1 MGDNQISK
9 SKAKRLK
16 IQNDLKLQKQKK
28 AIRTMWLILVPVV
41 ILAMVVY
48 ATLYLKSLKIDY
60 GKYLNDDGTIKDIDI
75 NDYVTDNS
83 KMMSFSKEELTPDNS
98 IIDNDINN
106 IIKQYGTLD
115 TKSKDPIKMNDTVN
129 IAYETS
135 IDGSAVA
142 SVNAADGGA
151 DVLISYD
158 QSTPKEYYDSFIGK
172 KIGDT
177 FTTKVK
183 YPADFA
189 SPDVAGKKV
198 TYNITILGR
207 YEYPKF
213 DDDFVKEHYSDKAS
227 TADEYREYLKNQYFE
242 SNLKSSIDESLSAN
256 CVVNRIPDNY
266 VAKMEKILDNQYE
279 TYSEEYGI
287 TKYDIIGA
295 SSKADYQTKLHESA
309 TNYTKQLL
317 MYQAIFENAGLTNS
331 ADIAHE
337 YFINEKGYSE
347 DDYTQAVKLYGTKYV
362 TSLVIPDLVMDY
374 LVDNVLITD

>member
-28 AIRTMWLILVPVV
+28 AIRIMWLILIPVV

-60 GKYLNDDGTIKDIDI
+60 GKYLNEDGTIKDINI
-75 NDYVTDNS
+75 ADYVTDNT

-106 IIKQYGTLD
+106 IIKQYGTLN
-115 TKSKDPIKMNDTVN
+115 TETKDPIKMNDTVN
-129 IAYETS
+129 IAYETTV
-135 IDGSAVA
+135 DGTAIA

-151 DVLISYD
+151 DVFISYE
-158 QSTPKEYYDSFIGK
+158 QSSPKEYYDSFIGK
-172 KIGDT
+172 KVGDSY
-177 FTTKVK
+177 TTTVK
-183 YPADFA
+183 YPKDYPSADLA
-189 SPDVAGKKV
+189 DKKV
-198 TYNITILGR
+198 TYNITILGI

-213 DDDFVKEHYSDKAS
+213 DDDFVKEHYGDVAN

-242 SNLKSSIDESLSAN
+242 SNLKTSIDQSLSSN

-266 VAKMEKILDNQYE
+266 VAKMEKILNNQYE
-279 TYSEEYGI
+279 TYAEEYGM

-295 SSKADYQTKLHESA
+295 SSKSDYQTKLHESA

-317 MYQAIFENAGLTNS
+317 MYQAIFENAGLVNS
-331 ADIAHE
+331 ADIAHD
-337 YFINEKGYSE
+337 YFINQKGYSE
-347 DDYTQAVKLYGTKYV
+347 DDYTQAVKLYGKNYV